1 MAKETTTTTTVKQPQ
16 FEELTNTF
24 RFFPF
29 KNRYAPFVVLILL
42 GLIFNLTTLN
52 NEYALDD
59 GIIIHQNDHVIKGT
73 AGIKGII
80 TKDAYES
87 FYRRMNATD
96 QLAGGRYRP
105 LSVVSFAI
113 EQEFIQPYRSGLFS
127 QPQDLNGNGKLDD
140 GKVKPVQGGLDNYE
154 YNDFTDLNGDGVAQN
169 NECNACWDL
178 NKDFKNNPEEDINN
192 DGVYNEVDCQ
202 VKGASLRHFINIIT
216 FIIGILMLFLV
227 FRNYMFKDNHDLA
240 FLSALLFLMHPL
252 HSEAIANVKSRD
264 EIFSLIFISL
274 TFFYSFRYID
284 YAGYVKE
291 KGFIQSFSAPVKHV
305 LFFLITAAVV
315 YLVYTF
321 TSNKLE
327 VGLIIFIPTAA
338 IGALVIYSSYIS
350 FIKNE
355 KLTKQLILAW
365 AAVSFLLALLSKE
378 YAVVLVALI
387 PVAIWCFSKLEFNLN
402 TFIFAMIGYLLL
414 GAGLF
419 LFYKSYSHYKT
430 HEASKTMVY
439 LVLGIASLVGGLKLF
454 PKYFKEYQTTFIV
467 LTLFIFSALVM
478 LMMKQNYDI
487 KARPGSKADYS
498 YWFFPLIFLIF
509 GVFLFGSKKKDYGTL
524 MAWHFFIMLFYL
536 GMRLIA
542 VKLKPGVPDTEILNN
557 PYLLATGEERFMTKA
572 LVLLKYFGL
581 CWFPHPLTSDYSF
594 NTILYR
600 HFTSWDSIL
609 SIVLHISLAYYGF
622 KLLLQKH
629 IMGFAIAVYFAFL
642 LMIGNILMDIGAT
655 MGERLLFHS
664 TIGFCIGLAWLI
676 LKGFDKIPNMA
687 FASKRVAFFV
697 VLSIM
702 TFLYGCKTWERNWD
716 WKNDITLFLKDVEI
730 IPNSVLVLGN
740 AGARYIDLADTK
752 TFVENPADTN
762 LVQLKELNPNPVPPN
777 YGTIEKFGQKIKPL
791 IGSIE
796 VYHVDSVESKSFNR
810 KRTAFLEK
818 GLKYLKHAVEL
829 HPRYVNGYLNLGLG
843 SYKLG
848 RDRDALYY
856 WKHAEALYPNNPYLK
871 NYYIVFYND
880 LLQRGY
886 KKAQR
891 GQLDSA
897 IYELNKSIILDRLNP
912 EGFYNLGGAYYQ
924 KQNYAKAKFYWEQC
938 VKLNPNHVQAVAGL
952 KTIVTV
958 PVQQPVAVK
967 Q

>member
-1 MAKETTTTTTVKQPQ
+1 MAKETTSIKQPK
-16 FEELTNTF
+16 FEELKNTF

-29 KNRYAPFVVLILL
+29 KNQKAPFIVIILL

-59 GIIIHQNDHVIKGT
+59 GIIIHQNDHVIKGI
-73 AGIKGII
+73 AGIKGIL

-87 FYRRMNATD
+87 FYRKMNATD

-113 EQEFIQPYRSGLFS
+113 EQQFIGAYPK
-127 QPQDLNGNGKLDD
+127 DGNY
-140 GKVKPVQGGLDNYE
+140 P
-154 YNDFTDLNGDGVAQN
+154 A
-169 NECNACWDL
+169 ACWRSDTANFRL
-178 NKDFKNNPEEDINN
+178 THVDDPKDDINN
-192 DGVYNEVDCQ
+192 DGVFNEVDCQ
-202 VKGASLRHFINIIT
+202 VKGASIRHFVNIIS
-216 FIIGILMLFLV
+216 FILGIMLLFLF
-227 FRNYMFKDNHDLA
+227 FRNYIFKDNHDLA
-240 FLSALLFLMHPL
+240 FLAAILFLMHPL

-274 TFFYSFRYID
+274 TFFYSFRFVD
-284 YAGYVKE
+284 YANYIKEEGLLSKASASIKQLCFAVISIVVIGFGYL
-291 KGFIQSFSAPVKHV
+291 FIANTKDIGI
-305 LFFLITAAVV
+305 LINLPTIAIG
-315 YLVYTF
+315 
-321 TSNKLE
+321 
-327 VGLIIFIPTAA
+327 GLI
-338 IGALVIYSSYIS
+338 VYSCYMTL
-350 FIKNE
+350 IKGE
-355 KLTKQLILAW
+355 KLSKNIILAW
-365 AAVSFLLALLSKE
+365 AVICFLLALLAKE
-378 YAVVLVALI
+378 YAVVLIALM
-387 PVAIWCFSKLEFNLN
+387 PVA
-402 TFIFAMIGYLLL
+402 
-414 GAGLF
+414 
-419 LFYKSYSHYKT
+419 FYVFGKIDFDYKT
-430 HEASKTMVY
+430 FTKSPDFMQTIFVFGSFVIAALFMLFVKRSSDIHIQPGQKATM
-439 LVLGIASLVGGLKLF
+439 AFWLF
-454 PKYFKEYQTTFIV
+454 PFLY
-467 LTLFIFSALVM
+467 
-478 LMMKQNYDI
+478 
-487 KARPGSKADYS
+487 
-498 YWFFPLIFLIF
+498 LII
-509 GVFLFGSKKKDYGTL
+509 GVFLLGSKTKTNFGKL
-524 MAWHFFIMLFYL
+524 MTWQFFIMLFYL

-557 PYLLATGEERFMTKA
+557 PYLLANGEERFMTKA
-572 LVLLKYFGL
+572 FVLLKYIGL

-594 NTILYR
+594 DTIQYR

-609 SIVLHISLAYYGF
+609 SIVLHISLAYYGV
-622 KLLLQKH
+622 KLVIRKH
-629 IMGFAIAVYFAFL
+629 IMGFAIATYFAFL

-664 TIGFCIGLAWLI
+664 TIGFCIALAWLI
-676 LKGFDKIPNMA
+676 LKGFDSIPNMA
-687 FASKRVAFFV
+687 FKAKQGIFFL
-697 VLSIM
+697 VLATM

-762 LVQLKELNPNPVPPN
+762 LIQLKELNPNPVEPN
-777 YGTIEKFGQKIKPL
+777 YGTIEKLGQKIKPI

-796 VYHVDSVESKSFNR
+796 VYHVDSVDKVAFNK
-810 KRTAFLEK
+810 KRVAFLEK

-856 WKHAEALYPNNPYLK
+856 WKHAEHLYPNNPYLK

-897 IYELNKSIILDRLNP
+897 IYELNKTIILDKLNP

-924 KQNYAKAKFYWEQC
+924 KGNYAKAKYYWEQC
-938 VKLNPNHVQAVAGL
+938 VKINPNHAQAVSGL

-958 PVQQPVAVK
+958 TVPTQAVPTLPVSIK

>member
-1 MAKETTTTTTVKQPQ
+1 MAKETTSIKEPK
-16 FEELTNTF
+16 FEELKNTF

-29 KNRYAPFVVLILL
+29 SNQKAPFIVIILL
-42 GLIFNLTTLN
+42 GLIFNITSLN

-59 GIIIHQNDHVIKGT
+59 GIIIHQNDHVIKGF
-73 AGIKGII
+73 AGIKGIL

-113 EQEFIQPYRSGLFS
+113 EQQFIGAYPKDGLY
-127 QPQDLNGNGKLDD
+127 PAN
-140 GKVKPVQGGLDNYE
+140 
-154 YNDFTDLNGDGVAQN
+154 
-169 NECNACWDL
+169 CWD
-178 NKDFKNNPEEDINN
+178 NNGIAGNQPDEDINN

-202 VKGASLRHFINIIT
+202 VKGASLRHFVNIIT
-216 FIIGILMLFLV
+216 FIIGIMCLFLF
-227 FRNYMFKDNHDLA
+227 FRNYIFKDNHDLA
-240 FLSALLFLMHPL
+240 FLAAIIFLMHPL

-274 TFFYSFRYID
+274 TFFYSFKFTED
-284 YAGYVKE
+284 KTN
-291 KGFIQSFSAPVKHV
+291 KS
-305 LFFLITAAVV
+305 LFLAA
-315 YLVYTF
+315 F
-321 TSNKLE
+321 C
-327 VGLIIFIPTAA
+327 
-338 IGALVIYSSYIS
+338 
-350 FIKNE
+350 
-355 KLTKQLILAW
+355 
-365 AAVSFLLALLSKE
+365 FLLALLSKE
-378 YAVVLVALI
+378 YGVVLVALI
-387 PVAIWCFSKLEFNLN
+387 PVALYVFGKLEFDYK
-402 TFIFAMIGYLLL
+402 TFTKSPEFKQTLYVFGSFFICALLML
-414 GAGLF
+414 LVKRSSDVDIKLHPGRKGSSAFWLFPFLF
-419 LFYKSYSHYKT
+419 L
-430 HEASKTMVY
+430 
-439 LVLGIASLVGGLKLF
+439 
-454 PKYFKEYQTTFIV
+454 IV
-467 LTLFIFSALVM
+467 
-478 LMMKQNYDI
+478 
-487 KARPGSKADYS
+487 
-498 YWFFPLIFLIF
+498 
-509 GVFLFGSKKKDYGTL
+509 GVFLLGSKRKKDFGTL
-524 MAWHFFIMLFYL
+524 MSWQFFVVLFYL
-536 GMRLIA
+536 AMRLVA
-542 VKLKPGVPDTEILNN
+542 VKLTPGVPDTEILNN

-572 LVLLKYFGL
+572 FVLLKYIGL

-594 NTILYR
+594 NTIQYR

-609 SIVLHISLAYYGF
+609 SIVLHLSLAYYGF
-622 KLLLQKH
+622 KLVLRKH

-664 TIGFCIGLAWLI
+664 TIGFCIALAWLI
-676 LKGFDKIPNMA
+676 LKGFDMLPNMA
-687 FASKRVAFFV
+687 FKAKQVAFF
-697 VLSIM
+697 LLLGAM

-752 TFVENPADTN
+752 TFVENPADTT
-762 LVQLKELNPNPVPPN
+762 LVQLKELSPNPTEPN
-777 YGTIEKFGQKIKPL
+777 YGTIEKLGQKVKPK

-796 VYHVDSVESKSFNR
+796 VYHVDSVEKVSFNK
-810 KRTAFLEK
+810 KRVAFLEK
-818 GLKYLKHAVEL
+818 GLKYLKHAIEL

-856 WKHAEALYPNNPYLK
+856 WKHAEHLYPNNPYLK

-897 IYELNKSIILDRLNP
+897 IYELSKTVILDKLNP

-924 KQNYAKAKFYWEQC
+924 KGNYARAKYYWEQC
-938 VKLNPNHVQAVAGL
+938 VKINPNHPQATAGL
-952 KTIVTV
+952 KTIITVTAPAV
-958 PVQQPVAVK
+958 PAMPAKTLK